1 MCKTTEMKGITSFR
15 NIIHTVI
22 FLLVTGTLHAQTGRI
37 DSLLLRGDLL
47 RMEYRFE
54 ESLKAYSEAMTAAED
69 SLYMLTDSLKHIEV
83 SDRILLSEN
92 GRSMSEYAYDPV
104 VVAKHRFHVDDF
116 FLYYPLPDKSWR
128 ETPNQLDTMPGSRF
142 SKALYAPEPSWEI
155 YYSAEDADGIRNI
168 YMTELEDTVWTY
180 PALINENLTSASN
193 EIYPMLSPDGK
204 SIFFAS
210 EGLFGMGGYDLYV
223 SEWDEETQDWGE
235 PVNMGFPYS
244 SPADDLL
251 LVNTPDGEHTI
262 FASNRDCHPDSVWVY
277 VLEFDSMPVRHAVK
291 DPEELRRLAS
301 LDPAATTERLDGDAA
316 VNTDIPENVD
326 IRRYMDKMTEV
337 RSLRDSISRH
347 GAQLDSDR
355 NRFAMSE
362 DDQERTR
369 ITQEILRREAMIPK
383 LQDSLDRAS
392 AQLQK
397 IEMEFL
403 FSGVVI
409 DPDKVMAAA
418 DKEIVGEA
426 TSYTFTKMSMGDK
439 LALKIMDP
447 PVVFDY
453 TFRILPEGQF
463 ALDNTIPQG
472 IIYQIQ
478 IFGGGGKATVK
489 ALKGL
494 SPVFER
500 ISAGGRY
507 VYRVGL
513 FNTYQD
519 VLANLNSVKRV
530 GFRNAFIVAYIDGEE
545 VSVSKAR
552 TMEAEKT
559 KSQMFYEV
567 RVAPADGEI
576 DSTVM
581 EGIRQQADGKDIAK
595 IETEDG
601 VVYYIVGPFADK
613 AKAEALADFIK
624 AMAIG
629 DVTCDLA
636 GMEKEQEI

>member
-1 MCKTTEMKGITSFR
+1 MKGITTFR
-15 NIIHTVI
+15 NILYTTV
-22 FLLVTGTLHAQTGRI
+22 FLLTTGTLHAQTERI
-37 DSLLLRGDLL
+37 DSLLLRGDSL

-54 ESLKAYSEAMTAAED
+54 ESLQAYSEAMEAAQD
-69 SLYMLTDSLKHIEV
+69 SIYMLTDSLRHIEI

-92 GRSMSEYAYDPV
+92 GRNMAGYAYKPI

-128 ETPNQLDTMPGSRF
+128 ETPNQLDTLAGSPF
-142 SKALYAPEPSWEI
+142 SKALYAPEEAWEL

-168 YMTELEDTVWTY
+168 YMTELKDTIWTY
-180 PALINENLTSASN
+180 PALLNENMTSASN

-204 SIFFAS
+204 SLYFAS
-210 EGLFGMGGYDLYV
+210 EGLYGMGGYDLYV
-223 SEWDEETQDWGE
+223 SHWDYENEEWGE
-235 PVNMGFPYS
+235 PVNLGFPYS
-244 SPADDLL
+244 SPADDML
-251 LVNTPDGEHTI
+251 LVHSADGEHTI
-262 FASNRDCHPDSVWVY
+262 FASNRDCPSDSVWVY
-277 VLEFDSMPVRHAVK
+277 VLEFDSMPVRHSME
-291 DPEELRRLAS
+291 DPDQLRALAS
-301 LDPAATTERLDGDAA
+301 LDPSGANERMDGNAA

-337 RSLRDSISRH
+337 RSLRDSISRY

-369 ITQEILRREAMIPK
+369 ITQEILKREAMLPK
-383 LQDSLDRAS
+383 LQDSLERAS

-409 DPDKVMAAA
+409 DPDKVLAAA

-426 TSYTFTKMSMGDK
+426 TSYTFTKMSVGGK
-439 LALKIMDP
+439 LDLKIMDP

-453 TFRILPEGQF
+453 TFKILPEGQF

-478 IFGGGGKATVK
+478 IFGGGGKASVK
-489 ALKGL
+489 DLKGL

-500 ISAGGRY
+500 VSANGRY

-513 FNTYQD
+513 FNSYKD
-519 VLANLNSVKRV
+519 VLANLNSVKRT
-530 GFRNAFIVAYIDGEE
+530 GFRNAFIVAYVDGEE
-545 VSVSKAR
+545 VPVSKAR
-552 TMEAEKT
+552 TLEAEKT

-567 RVAPADGEI
+567 RIAPTDGEI
-576 DSTVM
+576 DATVT
-581 EGIRQQADGKDIAK
+581 EGIKQQAEGKDIAK
-595 IETEDG
+595 IETEEG

-613 AKAEALADFIK
+613 AKAEALAEFIK
-624 AMAIG
+624 AMGIG
-629 DVTCDLA
+629 EVTCDLA
-636 GMEKEQEI
+636 GMEKEQEL

>member
-1 MCKTTEMKGITSFR
+1 MKGITSFR
-15 NIIHTVI
+15 DMIYTAV
-22 FLLVTGTLHAQTGRI
+22 FLLLTGTINAQETRI
-37 DSLLLRGDLL
+37 DSLLQRGDSL

-69 SLYMLTDSLKHIEV
+69 SLFLLTDSLKRNEV

-92 GRSMSEYAYDPV
+92 GSNMASYAYNPV
-104 VVAKHRFHVDDF
+104 VIAKHKFHIDEF

-128 ETPNQLDTMPGSRF
+128 ETPNQLDTMPATRF
-142 SKALYAPEPSWEI
+142 SKALYAPEGVHEI

-168 YMTELEDTVWTY
+168 YMTEFQDTIWTY
-180 PALINENLTSASN
+180 PSLLNENITSVSN

-204 SIFFAS
+204 TMYFAS
-210 EGLFGMGGYDLYV
+210 EGLYGVGGYDLY
-223 SEWDEETQDWGE
+223 SSQWDPENQEWGE
-235 PVNMGFPYS
+235 PVNLGFPYS
-244 SPADDLL
+244 SPADDML
-251 LVNTPDGEHTI
+251 LVNSDDGKHTI
-262 FASNRDCHPDSVWVY
+262 FASNRDCGKDSVWVY
-277 VLEFDSMPVRHAVK
+277 VLEFDSMPVRRAVT
-291 DPEELRRLAS
+291 DPAELQRLAR
-301 LDPAATTERLDGDAA
+301 LEPAGADERMGGSAA

-326 IRRYMDKMTEV
+326 IKRYLDKMTEV

-362 DDQERTR
+362 DDQERSR
-369 ITQEILRREAMIPK
+369 ITQEILRREAALPK
-383 LQDSLDRAS
+383 LQDSLDKAS

-409 DPDKVMAAA
+409 DPDKVLAAA
-418 DKEIVGEA
+418 DREVVGEA

-439 LALKIMDP
+439 PEMKMMDP

-453 TFRILPEGQF
+453 TFKILPEGQF
-463 ALDNTIPQG
+463 ALDNTIPDG
-472 IIYQIQ
+472 IVYQIQ

-489 ALKGL
+489 SLKGL

-500 ISAGGRY
+500 VSANGRY

-513 FNTYQD
+513 FSSYKD

-530 GFRNAFIVAYIDGEE
+530 GFRNAFIVAYQDGEQI
-545 VSVSKAR
+545 SVSKAR
-552 TMEAEKT
+552 TLEAERIKA
-559 KSQMFYEV
+559 QMFYEV
-567 RVAPADGEI
+567 RIAPADGEM
-576 DSTVM
+576 DATVM
-581 EGIRQQADGKDIAK
+581 EGIRQQSEGKDIAK
-595 IETEDG
+595 IETEEG
-601 VVYYIVGPFADK
+601 VIYFIVGPFADK
-613 AKAEALADFIK
+613 NKAEALADFIK

-629 DVTCDLA
+629 EVTYDLA
-636 GMEKEQEI
+636 GMEKEQEL